1 MPSPTTAAP
10 LPRAGEAVPVSLL
23 ELAGVFA
30 KIGLMS
36 FGGALSGWMHR
47 EIVMRRRWL
56 DEADFL
62 NGLALGQIM
71 PGANVA
77 NLSLYI
83 GHKLRGGRGAIA
95 ALTGMLLPP
104 MLLVVMIA
112 AAFGRIKEVAP
123 VHRFVD
129 GVAAA
134 AIGLTA
140 MVGVRAARRIERRA
154 APLAV
159 LAVTF
164 LAIGVFRLP
173 MVPVVVCVTPIS
185 IALAWPR
192 KRGDDA

>member
-1 MPSPTTAAP
+1 MSSSSTAEPSPHAAHP
-10 LPRAGEAVPVSLL
+10 SPVSLL
-23 ELAGVFA
+23 ELMAVFA

-47 EIVMRRRWL
+47 EIVMRRHWL
-56 DEADFL
+56 EEADFL
-62 NGLALGQIM
+62 NGLALAQIM

-83 GHKLRGGRGAIA
+83 GHKLRGGIGAIA

-104 MLLVVMIA
+104 MLLVVAIA
-112 AAFGRIKEVAP
+112 AAFGRIKDVSP

-140 MVGVRAARRIERRA
+140 MVGLRAARRIDRQVV
-154 APLAV
+154 PLAV
-159 LAVTF
+159 LAITF
-164 LAIGVFRLP
+164 LAIGVLRFP
-173 MVPVVVCVTPIS
+173 MVPVVVCVTPVS
-185 IALAWPR
+185 IALSWPR
-192 KRGDDA
+192 ARGDDA